1 MKNKFLFTVFFL
13 TLLCAVIYIKWDD
26 YIAQN
31 LPREITIT
39 NKDGDIIEITL
50 SRRDEKNIYFFREEG
65 PMLYSYEIAQLNFL
79 SRCKVKLYPK
89 LSLNLSSD
97 TTRDTTRDNPGQA
110 HLNAMLE
117 EREDIFKRIELLKL
131 KKKGVDYYK
140 GQAINK
146 DITNL
151 YNKADSIKYKIEDLK
166 YRYPHLK

>member
-1 MKNKFLFTVFFL
+1 M
-13 TLLCAVIYIKWDD
+13 YIKWDD
-26 YIAQN
+26 YIARN
-31 LPREITIT
+31 LPREMNIT

-50 SRRDEKNIYFFREEG
+50 SHRDEKNIYFYREEG

-89 LSLNLSSD
+89 VSHNLFSSD
-97 TTRDTTRDNPGQA
+97 TTITTRDNPGQE
-110 HLNAMLE
+110 H
-117 EREDIFKRIELLKL
+117 EDIIKRIELLKL
-131 KKKGVDYYK
+131 KKRGVDYYK

-151 YNKADSIKYKIEDLK
+151 YNKANSIKYKIEDLK

>member
-1 MKNKFLFTVFFL
+1 M
-13 TLLCAVIYIKWDD
+13 YIMWDD

-39 NKDGDIIEITL
+39 NNDGDIIEITL
-50 SRRDEKNIYFFREEG
+50 SRRDEKNIYFYREEG
-65 PMLYSYEIAQLNFL
+65 PMLHSYEIAQLNFL

-89 LSLNLSSD
+89 LTHNLVRSE
-97 TTRDTTRDNPGQA
+97 TTTTRDNPGQA
-110 HLNAMLE
+110 HLNAMIE
-117 EREDIFKRIELLKL
+117 EHEDIFKRIKLLKL

-151 YNKADSIKYKIEDLK
+151 YNKAASIKYKMEDLK